1 MSYSYNV
8 ASSEFATLCQS
19 QIKLLTQGLGAISS
33 AIYLTGEVEQS
44 QEKQLLLFAI
54 YPQTKSKFTPQ
65 IAEIELP
72 EILQRVIAHRKIAP
86 SSLLADEVETENL
99 SAVVLQQENLATKQL
114 VLPLIHEE
122 VMMGLLITG
131 REDRHWKQQE
141 LEQVKA
147 IAGTLAIARFLEKQ
161 SQWYR
166 EQLKL
171 QQSMRHWEQEQLGN
185 LLHQL
190 RNPLTALRTFSK
202 LLLKRLLPQDRN
214 QSIVESILRE
224 SDRLSELIDRFAAE
238 TNSDAPE
245 KLPVTLSTTSVRL
258 SAKEEQPPHNFL
270 LPGNIENLDDLDLQ
284 KILEPLLLTTKTI
297 AESKMISFVTNIPDN
312 LPPVK
317 GNSGALREVFN
328 NLLDNAIKYTPEK
341 GQITVRIAQKDHAL
355 EIAIEDTGYGIP
367 EADLEHLFERRYR
380 GVQAEGNIPGTG
392 LGLAIAKQL
401 IEQMQGNIEVI
412 SPNNRSNNT
421 DFPGTIFIVWLSTV
435 ISN

>member
-8 ASSEFATLCQS
+8 ASAEFATLCQS

-44 QEKQLLLFAI
+44 PEKQLLLFAI

-65 IAEIELP
+65 IAEVELP

-86 SSLLADEVETENL
+86 SSLLTDEIETDNL
-99 SAVVLQQENLATKQL
+99 SAVVLEQENLATKQL

-147 IAGTLAIARFLEKQ
+147 IAVTLAIARFLEKQ

-238 TNSDAPE
+238 TSSDAPE

-258 SAKEEQPPHNFL
+258 LAKEEQPPHNFL
-270 LPGNIENLDDLDLQ
+270 LPGNIENLDNLDL
-284 KILEPLLLTTKTI
+284 KKVLEPLLISTRTI
-297 AESKMISFVTNIPDN
+297 AESKTISFVTNIPSN

-328 NLLDNAIKYTPEK
+328 NLLDNSIKYTPEK
-341 GQITVRIAQKDHAL
+341 GQITVRIEQKDNAL

-367 EADLEHLFERRYR
+367 ETDLEHLFERSYR

-435 ISN
+435 IK